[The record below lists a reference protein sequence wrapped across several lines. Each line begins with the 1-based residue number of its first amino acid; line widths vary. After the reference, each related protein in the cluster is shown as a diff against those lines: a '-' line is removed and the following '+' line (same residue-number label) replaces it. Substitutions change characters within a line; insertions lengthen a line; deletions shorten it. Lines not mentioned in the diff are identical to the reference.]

1 MNKPTILLIPG
12 LLCDQTVWQ
21 PLQAALSSESHVP
34 DVSTKDDIRQIAED
48 CLNAHSGDLH
58 IAGHSLGG
66 RIASE
71 IAHQAPDRVKRL
83 ALLDTGMHPL
93 AEGERDMR
101 EMVVQ
106 MANDKGMEVLADVW
120 LPGMVYRDTP
130 ELMHELREMIMS
142 KTPEQHERQ
151 INSLI
156 NRPDASQYFAEIDC
170 PVLLMTGEHD
180 KWSPVYQQ
188 EAMLKLLKNA
198 RLSVVPDV
206 GHFSLLEDADAVSD
220 QLVKFLEN

>member
-21 PLQAALSSESHVP
+21 PLQAALSAESHVP

-48 CLNAHSGDLH
+48 CLNTYSGDLH

-106 MANDKGMEVLADVW
+106 MAYDKGMGVLADVW

-130 ELMHELREMIMS
+130 ELMYQLREMIMS

-151 INSLI
+151 IKSLI
-156 NRPDASQYFAEIDC
+156 NRPDAAQYFADIAC

-188 EAMLKLLKNA
+188 EAMLKLLKNG

-206 GHFSLLEDADAVSD
+206 GHFSLLEDADAVSA
-220 QLVKFLEN
+220 QIVKFLEN